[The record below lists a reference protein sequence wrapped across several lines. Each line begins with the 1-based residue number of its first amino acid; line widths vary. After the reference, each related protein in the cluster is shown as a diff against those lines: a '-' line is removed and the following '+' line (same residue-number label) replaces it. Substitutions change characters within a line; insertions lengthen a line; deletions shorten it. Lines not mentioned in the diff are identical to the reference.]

1 MSNNA
6 WEQHPTTVLRV
17 GRGFDISGFDRA
29 STPGFNG
36 DKRQA
41 QELMQRQG
49 QRLAELQ
56 EMLFAQA
63 KAGGTAS
70 VLLVLQGMDTSGKGG
85 IVRHVLG
92 MVDPQGVHHRSFG
105 VPTPEERSHHY
116 LWRIEKALPVAGKIG
131 VFDRSHYEDVLV
143 VRVHNLVEG
152 SPWQQRFNEIN
163 DFEARVAAAGTRIVK
178 CALLVSPEEQ
188 LERLAERVER
198 EDKRW
203 KYNPKDLDER
213 AHWQAYQDAYQDAMV
228 STSTPAAPGF
238 AIPADNKWF
247 ARLAITEILLEAME
261 SLNLSWPPAHFD
273 VELERARIAA
283 LRGAQAS

>member
-6 WEQHPTTVLRV
+6 WEQHPSTALRV

-56 EMLFAQA
+56 KMLFAQA
-63 KAGGTAS
+63 KSGGTAS

-213 AHWQAYQDAYQDAMV
+213 AHWQAYQDAYQEAMV
-228 STSTPAAPGF
+228 ATSTPVAPWF

>member
-1 MSNNA
+1 MSGDA
-6 WEQHPTTVLRV
+6 WEQHPSSALHV
-17 GRGFDISGFDRA
+17 GEGFDISGFDRA

-49 QRLAELQ
+49 ERLAELQ
-56 EMLFAQA
+56 EMLFARA
-63 KAGGTAS
+63 KSGGTAS

-163 DFEARVAAAGTRIVK
+163 DFEARLVAAGTRIVK

-188 LERLAERVER
+188 LERLSERVER

-213 AHWQAYQDAYQDAMV
+213 AYWQAYQDAYQDAMV
-228 STSTPAAPGF
+228 STSTPEAPWF

-247 ARLAITEILLEAME
+247 ARLAITEILLNAME
-261 SLNLSWPPAHFD
+261 SLKLSWPQAHFD
-273 VELERARIAA
+273 IEVERARLAA